1 MMGGWAGSP
10 SRPFYGRDGLRAV
23 PFFPLTRI
31 ENKSNGTEAVPPINR
46 RTSAKM
52 AILGGQLG
60 DLPLPAC
67 TLHLCSFPY
76 RSSSCSCSSSS
87 STKLSN
93 PIQSW
98 IVGMIAKRSAAD
110 EAGVTK
116 RTHQIQS
123 H

>member
-76 RSSSCSCSSSS
+76 THLPRFEQRSLLIRVPLQNQCGIRI
-87 STKLSN
+87 T
-93 PIQSW
+93 
-98 IVGMIAKRSAAD
+98 GR
-110 EAGVTK
+110 
-116 RTHQIQS
+116 
-123 H
+123 

>member
-1 MMGGWAGSP
+1 MGGWAGSP

-60 DLPLPAC
+60 DLPLPRVTRHGGPIPERRAANAE
-67 TLHLCSFPY
+67 TRTRKVRDER
-76 RSSSCSCSSSS
+76 RSEDL
-87 STKLSN
+87 KGEI
-93 PIQSW
+93 P
-98 IVGMIAKRSAAD
+98 
-110 EAGVTK
+110 
-116 RTHQIQS
+116 
-123 H
+123 